1 MEVTLRM
8 LYLPIRPALQELQIA
23 LVGIERKPIP
33 FTACLGYFL
42 VWVADIF
49 KVQFPVLV
57 RLVGQILRLAG
68 NGVNL
73 PACSAYFRD
82 NPCIDVAP

>member
-1 MEVTLRM
+1 M
-8 LYLPIRPALQELQIA
+8 LHSDA
-23 LVGIERKPIP
+23 
-33 FTACLGYFL
+33 
-42 VWVADIF
+42 IF
-49 KVQFPVLV
+49 GVMCAIFGGNLQFPVLV
-57 RLVGQILRLAG
+57 GLVGQILRLAG